1 MIERVLEPEVMDS
14 AEEALA
20 YDAMDHH
27 TVNAQ
32 FVRDLIDTGTPLRG
46 TVLDVGT
53 GSARIPITLCREI
66 TQAEVVG
73 IDLSEQMLL
82 LAEKNIRSAGLASRI
97 QTVKVDA
104 KQLPFQDRHFEVVIS
119 NSIAHHIPRPAQVL
133 AEAVRVT
140 RVGGFLFWRDLV
152 RPESDQQVQSLV
164 ERYAGGEN
172 SHQQGLFADS
182 LRAALTLEEVGVLVE
197 NLGFDRSSVCLTSD
211 RHWTWSAQKK

>member
-46 TVLDVGT
+46 AVLDVGT

-66 TQAEVVG
+66 AQAEVVG

-104 KQLPFQDRHFEVVIS
+104 KQLPFQDRQFEVVIS

-140 RVGGFLFWRDLV
+140 RAGGFLFWRDLV
-152 RPESDQQVQSLV
+152 RPKSDEQICSLV
-164 ERYAGGEN
+164 QIYAGGEN
-172 SHQQGLFADS
+172 EQQQRLFADS
-182 LRAALTLEEVGVLVE
+182 LRAALNVEEVRVMVE
-197 NLGFDRSSVCLTSD
+197 DLGFDRASVCLTSD